1 MMNIACL
8 TTIDSVMDALD
19 RAESHIVLLEYRKM
33 RLRRR
38 IERAQKLGESLPRR
52 YDVVMLELNQAIKSA
67 AIEGDSSAKMF
78 FQDNAEKLQVKKA
91 TLENQLR
98 DNNEMVI
105 HRLLMEQSEYELRI
119 AFWEEY
125 IAELEGKRKEMSGL
139 TE

>member
-8 TTIDSVMDALD
+8 TTIDSLTDALD
-19 RAESHIVLLEYRKM
+19 RAESNIVLLEYRKM
-33 RLRRR
+33 LLRRR
-38 IERAQKLGESLPRR
+38 IERAQKLSKSLPGR
-52 YDVVMLELNQAIKSA
+52 YDLVMLELNQAIKNA
-67 AIEGDSSAKMF
+67 AIGGDISAKLF
-78 FQDNAEKLQVKKA
+78 FQDNAEKLEVKKA
-91 TLENQLR
+91 TLENQIR
-98 DNNEMVI
+98 DNNEIAI